1 MPLVHRNADSH
12 SSHLLIQLYGVRR
25 CCGAAACSRASG
37 PGDKFFRGDS

>member
-1 MPLVHRNADSH
+1 MPLVHRTADSH

-25 CCGAAACSRASG
+25 GCEAACSRASG